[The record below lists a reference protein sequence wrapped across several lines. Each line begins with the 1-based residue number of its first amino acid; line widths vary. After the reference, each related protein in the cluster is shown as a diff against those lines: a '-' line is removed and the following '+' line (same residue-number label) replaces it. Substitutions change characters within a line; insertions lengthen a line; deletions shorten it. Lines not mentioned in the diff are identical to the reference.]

1 MSDAFCVS
9 VAGTFGEMVRS
20 FRRLLRL
27 PVLLVMVIAC
37 AVLLTSVGMAI
48 APHSKEAL
56 FAVERERIDVAL
68 NLSPGAQR
76 TEVYGSDGNEIG
88 ILRYDIDRELV
99 NIGQVP
105 EEVLATLLAVE
116 DNKFW
121 LHNGVDIRAISRA
134 MIQNVTSGGITQGGS
149 TITQQI
155 VKLRIV
161 GNESSFSRKIRE
173 AVLAARLEEEFTKQE
188 ILEFYL
194 NEIYFGNGAYGLQA
208 ASETYFGK
216 DVGELDVGDAA
227 FLAGLIRS
235 PGIYDGFK
243 DTEVVGKRR
252 SMSLQSAEDA
262 GIIDAEV
269 RKRFEERGLPD
280 RNRSPQRTDETLRRD
295 YFLDEVTEA
304 LLKHPALGETYQER
318 FAKVYNGGLRVWTT
332 FDATLQRQMEEA
344 VREVM
349 PEGTRDFE
357 IAMASVDPSSGAVRA
372 FIGGPEFAEFQ
383 FNLVTQGRRQPG
395 SSFKTYV
402 LAAAIEKAGLFP
414 FDSISGKGPC
424 TFPNPPNVDYEVD
437 NFNESEGKVGTVQ
450 FAVLKSSNCAF
461 VRLGLR
467 TGLENVVDVANRL
480 MGRDAENSFRPYLSL
495 SLGAQEVTPLEQ
507 AVAYAAIANDGLRM
521 EPYYI
526 SKIEDASGS
535 VLYQHVPRGRRAI
548 KSTTAAW
555 VTDALEQNVIA
566 GTGRRAR
573 LESGQPSA
581 GKTGTSQDFTDAWY
595 VGFTPHLS
603 TSVWMGHPEEKV
615 AMTDIQGRDGTGGWI
630 PARVWAAYMTRVLQD
645 QDILSFGQPPP
656 PQRTSQ
662 LLYLSDEMCAVDIQ
676 LDQDREAMQFDL
688 PCSMVEVDHNSGSF
702 VAHPEANC
710 RITELSNVGVHRD
723 EYLNCALVPGRD
735 PVTTTTVPSEE
746 NENGTG

>member
-1 MSDAFCVS
+1 
-9 VAGTFGEMVRS
+9 MVRS

-27 PVLLVMVIAC
+27 PVLLMMVIAF
-37 AVLLTSVGMAI
+37 AVLLTTVGLAI

-56 FAVERERIDVAL
+56 FAVERERVDVAL

-99 NIGQVP
+99 KIGQVP
-105 EEVLATLLAVE
+105 ENVLATLLAVE

-208 ASETYFGK
+208 AAETYFGK
-216 DVGELDVGDAA
+216 DVDELDVGDAA
-227 FLAGLIRS
+227 LLAGLIRS
-235 PGIYDGFK
+235 PGIFDGFD

-262 GIIDAEV
+262 GVIDAEE

-332 FDATLQRQMEEA
+332 FDATLQRQMEAA
-344 VREVM
+344 VREVL
-349 PEGTRDFE
+349 PEGTGDFE
-357 IAMASVDPSSGAVRA
+357 VAMASVDPSSGAVRA

-402 LAAAIEKAGLFP
+402 LAAAVEKAGLFP
-414 FDSISGKGPC
+414 FDTVSGKGPC

-437 NFNESEGKVGTVQ
+437 NFNESDGVVGTVQ
-450 FAVLKSSNCAF
+450 FAVLKSSNCGF

-467 TGLENVVDVANRL
+467 TGLENVVEVANRL
-480 MGRDAENSFRPYLSL
+480 LGRNAENSFRPYLSL

-507 AVAYAAIANDGLRM
+507 AVAYAAIANGGLRM

-555 VTDALEQNVIA
+555 VTEALEQNVIA
-566 GTGRRAR
+566 GTGRRAQ
-573 LESGQPSA
+573 LESGQLSA
-581 GKTGTSQDFTDAWY
+581 GKTGTSQDFSDAWY

-615 AMTDIQGRDGTGGWI
+615 SMTDIQGRDGTGGWV
-630 PARVWAAYMTRVLQD
+630 PARIWGAYMTRVLE
-645 QDILSFGQPPP
+645 GQEVLPFTEPPP
-656 PQRTSQ
+656 PQRNSQ

-676 LDQDREAMQFDL
+676 LDRDRGAMQFDL
-688 PCSMVEVDHNSGSF
+688 PCSMVEVDLNSGSF

-723 EYLNCALVPGRD
+723 QYLNCGLVSGRN

-746 NENGTG
+746 KENGT

>member
-1 MSDAFCVS
+1 VSDAFCVS

-402 LAAAIEKAGLFP
+402 LAAAVEKAGLFP
-414 FDSISGKGPC
+414 FDTISGKGPC

-437 NFNESEGKVGTVQ
+437 NFNESEGKVGTIQ

-645 QDILSFGQPPP
+645 QEILSFDQPPP

-746 NENGTG
+746 NENGT

>member
-402 LAAAIEKAGLFP
+402 LAAAVEKAGLFP
-414 FDSISGKGPC
+414 FDTISGKGPC

-437 NFNESEGKVGTVQ
+437 NFNESEGKVGTIQ

-645 QDILSFGQPPP
+645 QEILSFDQPPP

-746 NENGTG
+746 NENGT

>member
-1 MSDAFCVS
+1 M
-9 VAGTFGEMVRS
+9 RS
-20 FRRLLRL
+20 LRRLLRV
-27 PVLLVMVIAC
+27 PVIVVMAVVC
-37 AVLLTSVGMAI
+37 AVFLANVGVAI
-48 APHSKEAL
+48 APHAKEAL

-76 TEVYGSDGNEIG
+76 TEVYDSVGNEIG

-99 NIGQVP
+99 TFDQVP

-121 LHNGVDIRAISRA
+121 LHNGVDVRAIARA

-155 VKLRIV
+155 VKLRVV
-161 GNESSFSRKIRE
+161 GDESSISRKIRE
-173 AVLAARLEEEFTKQE
+173 AVLASRLEEEFSKQE

-208 ASETYFGK
+208 AAETYFGK
-216 DVGELDVGDAA
+216 DVAALDIGDAA

-235 PGIYDGFK
+235 PGIYDGFE
-243 DTEVVGKRR
+243 DVEIAGKRR
-252 SMSLQSAEDA
+252 SMSLQSAEEA
-262 GIIDAEV
+262 GIIDTDE
-269 RKRFEERGLPD
+269 RERFEQRGLPD

-318 FAKVYNGGLRVWTT
+318 FAQVYNGGLRVWTT
-332 FDATLQRQMEEA
+332 FDPTLQKHMEQA
-344 VREVM
+344 VREVL
-349 PEGTRDFE
+349 PEGSDDFE
-357 IAMASVDPSSGAVRA
+357 VAMASVDPSTGAVRA
-372 FIGGPEFAEFQ
+372 FIGGPEFADFQ

-402 LAAAIEKAGLFP
+402 LAAAVEKAGLFP
-414 FDSISGKGPC
+414 FDTISGKGPC
-424 TFPNPPNVDYEVD
+424 TFPNPPNVDYEVS
-437 NFNESEGKVGTVQ
+437 NFNDSDGVVGTVQ
-450 FAVLKSSNCAF
+450 FAVLKSSNCGF

-467 TGLENVVDVANRL
+467 TGLENVVEVANRL
-480 MGRDAENSFRPYLSL
+480 LGRDSENSFRPYLSM

-507 AVAYAAIANDGLRM
+507 AVAYAAIANGGLRM

-535 VLYQHVPRGRRAI
+535 VIYQHVPRGRRAI

-555 VTDALEQNVIA
+555 VTKALEENVIA

-573 LESGQPSA
+573 LESGQPAA
-581 GKTGTSQDFTDAWY
+581 GKTGTAQDFSDAWY

-615 AMTDIQGRDGTGGWI
+615 PMNDIQGRDGTGGWV
-630 PARVWAAYMTRVLQD
+630 PARIWKAYMTRVLEGEQ
-645 QDILSFGQPPP
+645 ILPLSRPPP
-656 PQRTSQ
+656 PQRSAQ
-662 LLYLSDEMCAVDIQ
+662 HLYLPEEMCAVDVQ
-676 LDQDREAMQFDL
+676 LDRDRGPMQFDL
-688 PCSMVEVDHNSGSF
+688 PCSMVEVDLDVGNF

-710 RITELSNVGVHRD
+710 RMTELSSTGVFRD
-723 EYLNCALVPGRD
+723 EYLNCALVASRN
-735 PVTTTTVPSEE
+735 PVTTTTVPPEG
-746 NENGTG
+746 GTDGA

>member
-1 MSDAFCVS
+1 
-9 VAGTFGEMVRS
+9 MVRS

-27 PVLLVMVIAC
+27 PVLLMMVIAF
-37 AVLLTSVGMAI
+37 AVLLTTVGLAI

-56 FAVERERIDVAL
+56 FAVERERVDVAL

-99 NIGQVP
+99 KIGQVP
-105 EEVLATLLAVE
+105 ENVLATLLAVE

-208 ASETYFGK
+208 AAETYFGK
-216 DVGELDVGDAA
+216 DVDELDVGDAA
-227 FLAGLIRS
+227 LLAGLIRS
-235 PGIYDGFK
+235 PGIFDGFD

-262 GIIDAEV
+262 GVIDAEE

-318 FAKVYNGGLRVWTT
+318 FAKGYNGGLRVWTT
-332 FDATLQRQMEEA
+332 FDATLQRQMEAA
-344 VREVM
+344 VREVL
-349 PEGTRDFE
+349 PEGTGDFE
-357 IAMASVDPSSGAVRA
+357 VAMASVDPSSGAVRA

-402 LAAAIEKAGLFP
+402 LAAAVEKAGLFP
-414 FDSISGKGPC
+414 FDTVSGKGPC

-437 NFNESEGKVGTVQ
+437 NFNESDGVVGTVQ
-450 FAVLKSSNCAF
+450 FAVLKSSNCGF

-467 TGLENVVDVANRL
+467 TGLENVVEVANRL
-480 MGRDAENSFRPYLSL
+480 LGRNAENSFRPYLSL

-507 AVAYAAIANDGLRM
+507 AVAYAAIANGGLRM

-555 VTDALEQNVIA
+555 VTEALEQNVIA
-566 GTGRRAR
+566 GTGRRAQ
-573 LESGQPSA
+573 LESGQLSA
-581 GKTGTSQDFTDAWY
+581 GKTGTSQDFSDAWY

-615 AMTDIQGRDGTGGWI
+615 SMTDIQGRDGTGGWV
-630 PARVWAAYMTRVLQD
+630 PARIWGAYMTRVLE
-645 QDILSFGQPPP
+645 GQEVLPFTEPPP
-656 PQRTSQ
+656 PQRNSQ

-676 LDQDREAMQFDL
+676 LDRDRDAMQFDL
-688 PCSMVEVDHNSGSF
+688 PCSMVEVDLNSGSF

-723 EYLNCALVPGRD
+723 QYLNCGLVSGRN

-746 NENGTG
+746 KENGT

>member
-1 MSDAFCVS
+1 
-9 VAGTFGEMVRS
+9 MVRS

-27 PVLLVMVIAC
+27 PVLLMMVIAF
-37 AVLLTSVGMAI
+37 AVLLTTVGLAI

-56 FAVERERIDVAL
+56 FAVERERVDVAL

-99 NIGQVP
+99 KIGQVP
-105 EEVLATLLAVE
+105 ENVLATLLAVE

-208 ASETYFGK
+208 AAETYFGK
-216 DVGELDVGDAA
+216 DVDELDVGDAA
-227 FLAGLIRS
+227 LLAGLIRS
-235 PGIYDGFK
+235 PGIFDGFD

-262 GIIDAEV
+262 GVIDAEE

-332 FDATLQRQMEEA
+332 FDATLQRQMEAA
-344 VREVM
+344 VREVL
-349 PEGTRDFE
+349 PEGTGDFE
-357 IAMASVDPSSGAVRA
+357 VAMASVDPSSGAVRA

-402 LAAAIEKAGLFP
+402 LAAAVEKAGLFP
-414 FDSISGKGPC
+414 FDTVSGKGPC

-437 NFNESEGKVGTVQ
+437 NFNESDGVVGTVQ
-450 FAVLKSSNCAF
+450 FAVLKSSNCGF

-467 TGLENVVDVANRL
+467 TGLENVVEVANRL
-480 MGRDAENSFRPYLSL
+480 LGRNAENSFRPYLSL

-507 AVAYAAIANDGLRM
+507 AVAYAAIANGGLRM

-555 VTDALEQNVIA
+555 VTEALEQNVIA
-566 GTGRRAR
+566 GTGRRAQ
-573 LESGQPSA
+573 LESGQLSA
-581 GKTGTSQDFTDAWY
+581 GKTGTSQDFSDAWY

-615 AMTDIQGRDGTGGWI
+615 SMTDIQGRDGTGGWV
-630 PARVWAAYMTRVLQD
+630 PARIWGAYMTRVLE
-645 QDILSFGQPPP
+645 GQEVLPFTEPPP
-656 PQRTSQ
+656 PQRNSQ

-676 LDQDREAMQFDL
+676 LDRDRDAMQFDL
-688 PCSMVEVDHNSGSF
+688 PCSMVEVDLNSGSF

-723 EYLNCALVPGRD
+723 QYLNCGLVSGRN

-746 NENGTG
+746 KENGT

>member
-1 MSDAFCVS
+1 
-9 VAGTFGEMVRS
+9 
-20 FRRLLRL
+20 
-27 PVLLVMVIAC
+27 MVIAF
-37 AVLLTSVGMAI
+37 AVLLTSVGVAI

-56 FAVERERIDVAL
+56 FAVERERTDVAL

-76 TEVYGSDGNEIG
+76 TEVYGSDGNQIG

-99 NIGQVP
+99 EIGQVP

-173 AVLAARLEEEFTKQE
+173 AVLAVRLEEEFTKQQ

-208 ASETYFGK
+208 AAETYFGK

-235 PGIYDGFK
+235 PGIYDGFD

-262 GIIDAEV
+262 GIIDVEA
-269 RKRFEERGLPD
+269 RKRFEQRGLPD

-344 VREVM
+344 VREVL
-349 PEGTRDFE
+349 PEGTGDFE
-357 IAMASVDPSSGAVRA
+357 VAMASVDPATGAVRA
-372 FIGGPEFAEFQ
+372 FIGGPEFADFQ

-402 LAAAIEKAGLFP
+402 LAAAVEKAGLFP
-414 FDSISGKGPC
+414 FDTISGKGPC
-424 TFPNPPNVDYEVD
+424 TFPNPPNVDYEVN
-437 NFNESEGKVGTVQ
+437 NFNEIEGVVGTVQ
-450 FAVLKSSNCAF
+450 FAVLKSSNCGF

-467 TGLENVVDVANRL
+467 TGLENVVEVANRL
-480 MGRDAENSFRPYLSL
+480 LGRDAENSFRPYLSL

-507 AVAYAAIANDGLRM
+507 AVAYGAVANDGLRM

-548 KSTTAAW
+548 ESTTAAW
-555 VTDALEQNVIA
+555 VTEALRQNVIA
-566 GTGRRAR
+566 GTGHRAR

-615 AMTDIQGRDGTGGWI
+615 SMTDIQGRDGTGGWI
-630 PARVWAAYMTRVLQD
+630 PARIWGAYMTRVLQG
-645 QDILSFGQPPP
+645 QEVLSLARPPP
-656 PQRTSQ
+656 PQRNPQ

-676 LDQDREAMQFDL
+676 LDRDRGAMQFDL
-688 PCSMVEVDHNSGSF
+688 PCSMVKVDLNSGSF

-710 RITELSNVGVHRD
+710 RITELSTVGVHRD
-723 EYLNCALVPGRD
+723 QYLNCALVSGRN
-735 PVTTTTVPSEE
+735 PVTTTTVPPEE
-746 NENGTG
+746 KENGT

>member
-1 MSDAFCVS
+1 M
-9 VAGTFGEMVRS
+9 
-20 FRRLLRL
+20 
-27 PVLLVMVIAC
+27 MVIAF
-37 AVLLTSVGMAI
+37 AVLLTTVGLAI

-56 FAVERERIDVAL
+56 FAVERERVDVAL

-99 NIGQVP
+99 KIGQVP
-105 EEVLATLLAVE
+105 ENVLATLLAVE

-208 ASETYFGK
+208 AAETYFGK
-216 DVGELDVGDAA
+216 DVDELDVGDAA
-227 FLAGLIRS
+227 LLAGLIRS
-235 PGIYDGFK
+235 PGIFDGFD

-262 GIIDAEV
+262 GVIDAEE

-332 FDATLQRQMEEA
+332 FDATLQRQMEAA
-344 VREVM
+344 VREVL
-349 PEGTRDFE
+349 PEGTGDFE
-357 IAMASVDPSSGAVRA
+357 VAMASVDPSSGAVRA

-402 LAAAIEKAGLFP
+402 LAAAVEKAGLFP
-414 FDSISGKGPC
+414 FDTVSGKGPC

-437 NFNESEGKVGTVQ
+437 NFNESDGVVGTVQ
-450 FAVLKSSNCAF
+450 FAVLKSSNCGF

-467 TGLENVVDVANRL
+467 TGLENVVEVANRL
-480 MGRDAENSFRPYLSL
+480 LGRNAENSFRPYLSL

-507 AVAYAAIANDGLRM
+507 AVAYAAIANGGLRM

-555 VTDALEQNVIA
+555 VTEALEQNVIA
-566 GTGRRAR
+566 GTGRRAQ
-573 LESGQPSA
+573 LESGQLSA
-581 GKTGTSQDFTDAWY
+581 GKTGTSQDFSDAWY

-615 AMTDIQGRDGTGGWI
+615 SMTDIQGRDGTGGWV
-630 PARVWAAYMTRVLQD
+630 PARIWGAYMTRVLE
-645 QDILSFGQPPP
+645 GQEVLPFTEPPP
-656 PQRTSQ
+656 PQRNSQ

-676 LDQDREAMQFDL
+676 LDRDRDAMQFDL
-688 PCSMVEVDHNSGSF
+688 PCSMVEVDLNSGSF

-723 EYLNCALVPGRD
+723 QYLNCGLVSGRN

-746 NENGTG
+746 KENGT

>member
-1 MSDAFCVS
+1 
-9 VAGTFGEMVRS
+9 MVRS

-27 PVLLVMVIAC
+27 PVLLVMVIAF

-76 TEVYGSDGNEIG
+76 TEVYGSDGNGIG

-99 NIGQVP
+99 KISQVP

-208 ASETYFGK
+208 AAETYFGK

-235 PGIYDGFK
+235 PGIYDGFD

-262 GIIDAEV
+262 GIIDAEA

-318 FAKVYNGGLRVWTT
+318 FAQVYNGGLRVWTT

-344 VREVM
+344 VREVL
-349 PEGTRDFE
+349 PEGTGDFE
-357 IAMASVDPSSGAVRA
+357 VAMASVDPSSGAVRA

-383 FNLVTQGRRQPG
+383 FNLATQGRRQPG

-402 LAAAIEKAGLFP
+402 LAAAVEKAGLFP
-414 FDSISGKGPC
+414 FDTISGKGPC

-437 NFNESEGKVGTVQ
+437 NFNENKGVVGTVQ
-450 FAVLKSSNCAF
+450 FAVLKSSNCGF

-467 TGLENVVDVANRL
+467 TGLENVVEVANRL
-480 MGRDAENSFRPYLSL
+480 LGRDAENSFRPYLSL

-526 SKIEDASGS
+526 SKIED
-535 VLYQHVPRGRRAI
+535 
-548 KSTTAAW
+548 
-555 VTDALEQNVIA
+555 
-566 GTGRRAR
+566 
-573 LESGQPSA
+573 
-581 GKTGTSQDFTDAWY
+581 
-595 VGFTPHLS
+595 
-603 TSVWMGHPEEKV
+603 
-615 AMTDIQGRDGTGGWI
+615 
-630 PARVWAAYMTRVLQD
+630 
-645 QDILSFGQPPP
+645 
-656 PQRTSQ
+656 
-662 LLYLSDEMCAVDIQ
+662 
-676 LDQDREAMQFDL
+676 
-688 PCSMVEVDHNSGSF
+688 
-702 VAHPEANC
+702 
-710 RITELSNVGVHRD
+710 
-723 EYLNCALVPGRD
+723 
-735 PVTTTTVPSEE
+735 
-746 NENGTG
+746 

>member
-1 MSDAFCVS
+1 
-9 VAGTFGEMVRS
+9 MVRS
-20 FRRLLRL
+20 FRRFLRL
-27 PVLLVMVIAC
+27 PFLLAMVIAC
-37 AVLLTSVGMAI
+37 AVLMTNVGIAI
-48 APHSKEAL
+48 APHGKEAL
-56 FAVERERIDVAL
+56 FAVERERSDIAL

-76 TEVYGSDGNEIG
+76 TEVYDSQGKEIG

-99 NIGQVP
+99 NIDQVP
-105 EEVLATLLAVE
+105 AEVLATLLAVE

-161 GNESSFSRKIRE
+161 GNESSISRKIRE

-208 ASETYFGK
+208 AAETYFGK

-227 FLAGLIRS
+227 FLAGLVRS
-235 PGIYDGFK
+235 PGIYDGFS
-243 DTEVVGKRR
+243 DTEIAGKRR

-262 GIIDAEV
+262 GIIDSGERARYEQ
-269 RKRFEERGLPD
+269 RGLPD
-280 RNRSPQRTDETLRRD
+280 RNRSPQRTDETLARD

-304 LLKHPALGETYQER
+304 LLGHPALGETYQER

-332 FDATLQRQMEEA
+332 FDAKLQSHMEDA
-344 VREVM
+344 VREVIA
-349 PEGTRDFE
+349 GGIGDFE
-357 IAMASVDPSSGAVRA
+357 VAMASVDPATGAVRA
-372 FIGGPEFAEFQ
+372 FIGGPEFADFQ
-383 FNLVTQGRRQPG
+383 FNLVTQGQRQPG

-402 LAAAIEKAGLFP
+402 LAAALEKAGLFP
-414 FDSISGKGPC
+414 FDTISGKGPC
-424 TFPNPPNVDYEVD
+424 TFPNPPNVDYEVN
-437 NFNESEGKVGTVQ
+437 NFNDSDGVVGTVQ
-450 FAVLKSSNCAF
+450 FAILKSSNCGF

-467 TGLENVVDVANRL
+467 TGLENVVEVANRL
-480 MGRDAENSFRPYLSL
+480 IGRGPENSFRPYLSM

-507 AVAYAAIANDGLRM
+507 AVAYAAIANGGLRM

-535 VLYQHVPRGRRAI
+535 VLYQHVPRGRRAV

-555 VTDALEQNVIA
+555 VTEALAQNVVA
-566 GTGRRAR
+566 GTGRRAQ

-581 GKTGTSQDFTDAWY
+581 GKTGTAQDFSDAWY

-615 AMTDIQGRDGTGGWI
+615 PMIDVQGRNGTGGWI
-630 PARVWAAYMTRVLQD
+630 PARIWGAYMTRVLEGQE
-645 QDILSFGQPPP
+645 ILTWTSSPPP
-656 PQRTSQ
+656 PQRSSQ
-662 LLYLSDEMCAVDIQ
+662 LLYLPEELCTVDID
-676 LDQDREAMQFDL
+676 LGPDRGVMPFDL
-688 PCSMVEVDHNSGSF
+688 PCSMVEVDLDVGGF
-702 VAHPEANC
+702 VAHREANC
-710 RITELSNVGVHRD
+710 RMTERSSTGVYRD
-723 EYLNCALVPGRD
+723 EYLNCSLVPGRN
-735 PVTTTTVPSEE
+735 PVTTTTLPSEE
-746 NENGTG
+746 KGDGT

>member
-1 MSDAFCVS
+1 
-9 VAGTFGEMVRS
+9 MVRS

-27 PVLLVMVIAC
+27 PVLLVMVIAF

-76 TEVYGSDGNEIG
+76 TEVYGSDGNGIG

-99 NIGQVP
+99 KISQVP

-134 MIQNVTSGGITQGGS
+134 MIQNITSGGIRQGGS

-208 ASETYFGK
+208 AAETYFGK

-235 PGIYDGFK
+235 PGIYDGFD

-262 GIIDAEV
+262 GIIDAEA

-318 FAKVYNGGLRVWTT
+318 FAQVYNGGLRVWTT

-344 VREVM
+344 VREVL
-349 PEGTRDFE
+349 PEGTGDFE
-357 IAMASVDPSSGAVRA
+357 VAMASVDPSSGAVRA

-383 FNLVTQGRRQPG
+383 FNLATQGRRQPG

-402 LAAAIEKAGLFP
+402 LAAAVEKAGLFP
-414 FDSISGKGPC
+414 FDTISGKGPC

-437 NFNESEGKVGTVQ
+437 NFNENDGVVGTVQ
-450 FAVLKSSNCAF
+450 FAVLKSSNCGF

-467 TGLENVVDVANRL
+467 TGLENVVEVANRL
-480 MGRDAENSFRPYLSL
+480 LGRDAENSFRPYLSL

-507 AVAYAAIANDGLRM
+507 AVAYAAVANDGLRM

-555 VTDALEQNVIA
+555 VTEALEQNVIA

-581 GKTGTSQDFTDAWY
+581 GKTGTSQDFSDAWY

-615 AMTDIQGRDGTGGWI
+615 SMTDIQGRDGTGGWI

-645 QDILSFGQPPP
+645 QEVLSFGQPPP
-656 PQRTSQ
+656 PQRNSQ

-676 LDQDREAMQFDL
+676 LDQDRGAMQFDL
-688 PCSMVEVDHNSGSF
+688 PCSMVEVDLNSGSF

-723 EYLNCALVPGRD
+723 QYLNCGLVPGRD

-746 NENGTG
+746 KENGT